1 MGSNKYFDCANKI
14 LQFIGGNEN
23 VASAAHCATR
33 LRLVVKDE
41 SLINKE
47 EIENLDLVKGAFM
60 NGGQFQVI
68 IGQGIVNKVYAEF
81 ANITGIK
88 EMSTADVKAEG
99 AKKLNPLQRL
109 AKVLSDIFVPIIP
122 AIVAAGLLMGL
133 LGLAGKFG
141 LEQYSNTW

>member
-47 EIENLDLVKGAFM
+47 EIENWL
-60 NGGQFQVI
+60 
-68 IGQGIVNKVYAEF
+68 NKY
-81 ANITGIK
+81 TKSLKRK
-88 EMSTADVKAEG
+88 EKKAKS
-99 AKKLNPLQRL
+99 A
-109 AKVLSDIFVPIIP
+109 
-122 AIVAAGLLMGL
+122 
-133 LGLAGKFG
+133 
-141 LEQYSNTW
+141 

>member
-1 MGSNKYFDCANKI
+1 MGSNKYIDCAHKI

-23 VASAAHCATR
+23 DASAAHCATR

-68 IGQGIVNKVYAEF
+68 IGQGIVTVSYTHLDVYKRQGLY
-81 ANITGIK
+81 TSK
-88 EMSTADVKAEG
+88 ST
-99 AKKLNPLQRL
+99 
-109 AKVLSDIFVPIIP
+109 
-122 AIVAAGLLMGL
+122 
-133 LGLAGKFG
+133 
-141 LEQYSNTW
+141 